1 MKKMLNYETLGNA
14 LKAMSD
20 ACFKAAEQQ
29 KNGEKVTAC
38 GMSDDDL
45 DNLCEQIPF
54 MLNPYMTAGQVK
66 KEAHISESTLRR
78 AIADGELESVGNA
91 GDHSHFFKKW
101 DVREFIK
108 KRLKRNKQKRRE
120 ARDCFSLFYALKH
133 TIFALN
139 YTQYSC

>member
-1 MKKMLNYETLGNA
+1 MEKMLNYETLGNA

-45 DNLCEQIPF
+45 YNLCEQIPF

-101 DVREFIK
+101 DVKEFIK
-108 KRLKRNKQKRRE
+108 KRLKRNK
-120 ARDCFSLFYALKH
+120 
-133 TIFALN
+133 
-139 YTQYSC
+139 

>member
-1 MKKMLNYETLGNA
+1 MKKVLNYDTLGWA
-14 LKAMSD
+14 LKALSD

-29 KNGEKVTAC
+29 KNGEKITAC
-38 GMSDDDL
+38 GMSDDEL
-45 DNLCEQIPF
+45 DNLCEQIPD

-108 KRLKRNKQKRRE
+108 KRLKRK
-120 ARDCFSLFYALKH
+120 
-133 TIFALN
+133 
-139 YTQYSC
+139 

>member
-1 MKKMLNYETLGNA
+1 MEKMLNYETLGNA

-45 DNLCEQIPF
+45 DNLCEQI
-54 MLNPYMTAGQVK
+54 PYMTAGQVK

-108 KRLKRNKQKRRE
+108 RRLKRNK
-120 ARDCFSLFYALKH
+120 
-133 TIFALN
+133 
-139 YTQYSC
+139 

>member
-1 MKKMLNYETLGNA
+1 MENNRENWRIMKKMLNYETLGNA

-45 DNLCEQIPF
+45 GNLCEQIPF

-108 KRLKRNKQKRRE
+108 KRLKRNK
-120 ARDCFSLFYALKH
+120 
-133 TIFALN
+133 
-139 YTQYSC
+139 

>member
-1 MKKMLNYETLGNA
+1 LLLIENAGDNRRITEIFRNNIEKRRFMKKVLNYDTLGWA
-14 LKAMSD
+14 LKSLSD

-108 KRLKRNKQKRRE
+108 KRLKRNK
-120 ARDCFSLFYALKH
+120 
-133 TIFALN
+133 N
-139 YTQYSC
+139 

>member
-1 MKKMLNYETLGNA
+1 MIEIAGDNKRITEILENNGENWRIMKKVLNYDTLGWA
-14 LKAMSD
+14 LKALSD
-20 ACFKAAEQQ
+20 ACFEAAEQQ
-29 KNGEKVTAC
+29 KNGEKITAC
-38 GMSDDDL
+38 GMTDEDL
-45 DNLCEQIPF
+45 DSLCEQIPD

-108 KRLKRNKQKRRE
+108 KRLKRNK
-120 ARDCFSLFYALKH
+120 
-133 TIFALN
+133 N
-139 YTQYSC
+139 

>member
-1 MKKMLNYETLGNA
+1 MKKVLNYDTLGWA
-14 LKAMSD
+14 LKSLSD
-20 ACFKAAEQQ
+20 ACFAAAEQQ

-108 KRLKRNKQKRRE
+108 KRLKRKN
-120 ARDCFSLFYALKH
+120 
-133 TIFALN
+133 
-139 YTQYSC
+139 

>member
-1 MKKMLNYETLGNA
+1 MKKVLNYDTQGWA
-14 LKAMSD
+14 LKSLSD

-29 KNGEKVTAC
+29 KNGEKITAC
-38 GMSDDDL
+38 GMTDDDL
-45 DNLCEQIPF
+45 DNLCEQIPD

-78 AIADGELESVGNA
+78 AIADGELVSVGNA

-108 KRLKRNKQKRRE
+108 KRLKRNK
-120 ARDCFSLFYALKH
+120 
-133 TIFALN
+133 
-139 YTQYSC
+139 

>member
-1 MKKMLNYETLGNA
+1 MKKILNYDTLGWA
-14 LKAMSD
+14 LKALSD

-29 KNGEKVTAC
+29 KNGEKITVC

-45 DNLCEQIPF
+45 DNLCEQIPD

-108 KRLKRNKQKRRE
+108 KRLKRNK
-120 ARDCFSLFYALKH
+120 
-133 TIFALN
+133 N
-139 YTQYSC
+139 

>member
-1 MKKMLNYETLGNA
+1 MLG
-14 LKAMSD
+14 S
-20 ACFKAAEQQ
+20 F
-29 KNGEKVTAC
+29 GRKVF
-38 GMSDDDL
+38 MVIPS
-45 DNLCEQIPF
+45 PF

-108 KRLKRNKQKRRE
+108 KRLKKYKN
-120 ARDCFSLFYALKH
+120 
-133 TIFALN
+133 
-139 YTQYSC
+139 

>member
-1 MKKMLNYETLGNA
+1 MKKVLNFDTLGCA
-14 LKAMSD
+14 LKSLSD
-20 ACFKAAEQQ
+20 ACVMAAEQQ
-29 KNGEKVTAC
+29 KKGEKITAC

-108 KRLKRNKQKRRE
+108 KRLKRNK
-120 ARDCFSLFYALKH
+120 
-133 TIFALN
+133 N
-139 YTQYSC
+139 

>member
-1 MKKMLNYETLGNA
+1 MKKVLNYDTLGWA
-14 LKAMSD
+14 LKSLSD

-45 DNLCEQIPF
+45 DNLCEQSPF
-54 MLNPYMTAGQVK
+54 MLNPFMTAGQVK

-101 DVREFIK
+101 DVKEFIK
-108 KRLKRNKQKRRE
+108 KRLKRNK
-120 ARDCFSLFYALKH
+120 
-133 TIFALN
+133 
-139 YTQYSC
+139 

>member
-1 MKKMLNYETLGNA
+1 MKKVLNYDTLGWA
-14 LKAMSD
+14 LKSLSD

-29 KNGEKVTAC
+29 KKGEKVTAC

-108 KRLKRNKQKRRE
+108 KRLKRK
-120 ARDCFSLFYALKH
+120 
-133 TIFALN
+133 
-139 YTQYSC
+139 

>member
-1 MKKMLNYETLGNA
+1 MKKVLNYDTLGWA
-14 LKAMSD
+14 LKSLSD

-54 MLNPYMTAGQVK
+54 VLNPYMTAGQVK

-108 KRLKRNKQKRRE
+108 KRLKRK
-120 ARDCFSLFYALKH
+120 
-133 TIFALN
+133 
-139 YTQYSC
+139 

>member
-1 MKKMLNYETLGNA
+1 MKKVLNYDTLGWA
-14 LKAMSD
+14 LKSLSD

-108 KRLKRNKQKRRE
+108 KRLKKKN
-120 ARDCFSLFYALKH
+120 
-133 TIFALN
+133 
-139 YTQYSC
+139 

>member
-1 MKKMLNYETLGNA
+1 MKKVLNYDTLGWA
-14 LKAMSD
+14 LKSLSD

-29 KNGEKVTAC
+29 KKGEKVTAC

-108 KRLKRNKQKRRE
+108 KRLKRKN
-120 ARDCFSLFYALKH
+120 
-133 TIFALN
+133 
-139 YTQYSC
+139 

>member
-1 MKKMLNYETLGNA
+1 MKKVLNYDTLGWA
-14 LKAMSD
+14 LKSLSD

-29 KNGEKVTAC
+29 KNGEPVTAC

-45 DNLCEQIPF
+45 DNLCEQIPY
-54 MLNPYMTAGQVK
+54 MLNPFMTAGQVK

-108 KRLKRNKQKRRE
+108 KRLKRK
-120 ARDCFSLFYALKH
+120 
-133 TIFALN
+133 
-139 YTQYSC
+139 

>member
-1 MKKMLNYETLGNA
+1 MKKVLNYDTLGWA
-14 LKAMSD
+14 LKALSD

-38 GMSDDDL
+38 GMTDDDL
-45 DNLCEQIPF
+45 DNPCEQIPD

-91 GDHSHFFKKW
+91 GDHTHFFKKW

-108 KRLKRNKQKRRE
+108 KRLKRK
-120 ARDCFSLFYALKH
+120 
-133 TIFALN
+133 
-139 YTQYSC
+139 

>member
-1 MKKMLNYETLGNA
+1 MKKVLNYDTLGWA
-14 LKAMSD
+14 LKSLSD

-29 KNGEKVTAC
+29 KKGEKITAC

-66 KEAHISESTLRR
+66 KEARISESTLRR

-108 KRLKRNKQKRRE
+108 KRLKRNK
-120 ARDCFSLFYALKH
+120 
-133 TIFALN
+133 N
-139 YTQYSC
+139 

>member
-1 MKKMLNYETLGNA
+1 MENNGENRRIMKKMLNYETLGNA

-108 KRLKRNKQKRRE
+108 KRLKKTSRKGERRE
-120 ARDCFSLFYALKH
+120 IASLFFML
-133 TIFALN
+133 
-139 YTQYSC
+139 

>member
-1 MKKMLNYETLGNA
+1 MKKVLNYDTLGWA
-14 LKAMSD
+14 LKSLSD

-29 KNGEKVTAC
+29 KNGVKITAC

-45 DNLCEQIPF
+45 DNLCEQIPD

-108 KRLKRNKQKRRE
+108 KRLKRSKN
-120 ARDCFSLFYALKH
+120 
-133 TIFALN
+133 
-139 YTQYSC
+139 

>member
-1 MKKMLNYETLGNA
+1 MKKVLNYDTLGWA
-14 LKAMSD
+14 LKSLSD

-29 KNGEKVTAC
+29 KHGEKITAC
-38 GMSDDDL
+38 GMSDEDL

-108 KRLKRNKQKRRE
+108 KRLKKYKN
-120 ARDCFSLFYALKH
+120 
-133 TIFALN
+133 
-139 YTQYSC
+139 

>member
-1 MKKMLNYETLGNA
+1 MENNGENWRIMKKMLNYETLGNA

-38 GMSDDDL
+38 GMGDDDL

-108 KRLKRNKQKRRE
+108 KRLKRNK
-120 ARDCFSLFYALKH
+120 
-133 TIFALN
+133 
-139 YTQYSC
+139 